1 MPSPN
6 PSFSVPLPTTVK
18 VRVEEQMIQKDFRG
32 YLTRAITW
40 TALMPLFMLAFM
52 HLNQIQR
59 ENEENDVRQIAVM
72 EQLGRQLSNEIETI
86 RSFWIQVWIHY
97 QFIYRILKVIL
108 KSGLRLE
115 LRVRHRLIL
124 FSSSQ
129 LKRILATRLLVSRS
143 RKVSA
148 PKMKDYFIY
157 FVKSSDTPRATLNF
171 INIREVLTRSI
182 ALVLP

>member
-86 RSFWIQVWIHY
+86 RSFLDSSLDSLSIHL
-97 QFIYRILKVIL
+97 QNPKVIS
-108 KSGLRLE
+108 KNGHRPE
-115 LRVRHRLIL
+115 LRVRHRLTPF
-124 FSSSQ
+124 FSFL
-129 LKRILATRLLVSRS
+129 LKRILR
-143 RKVSA
+143 
-148 PKMKDYFIY
+148 
-157 FVKSSDTPRATLNF
+157 
-171 INIREVLTRSI
+171 
-182 ALVLP
+182 